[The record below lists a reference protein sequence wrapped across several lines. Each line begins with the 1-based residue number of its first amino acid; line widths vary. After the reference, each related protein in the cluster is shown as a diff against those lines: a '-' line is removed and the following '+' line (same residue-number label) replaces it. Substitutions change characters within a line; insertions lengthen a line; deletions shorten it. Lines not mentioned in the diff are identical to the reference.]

1 VDTVKGNVIPAEA
14 GIQRPHTQIL
24 LESLMAFVPLPL
36 AQIARLKII
45 HGAAQIMAQEGRDDS
60 GTNGGVGTQAVV
72 LAFWM
77 GTPERS
83 REPVR
88 KALEQMGLWQYVATA
103 SRV

>member
-1 VDTVKGNVIPAEA
+1 MDTVKGNVISAEA

-45 HGAAQIMAQEGRDDS
+45 HGAAQITTQEGRDDS
-60 GTNGGVGTQAVV
+60 GTNGGVGTHAVV
-72 LAFWM
+72 LAFWA
-77 GTPERS
+77 GTPEPS

-88 KALEQMGLWQYVATA
+88 KALEQMGLWQYIAAA
-103 SRV
+103 SAV